1 MSLSSPSGST
11 DAVDQVRAHVNL
23 VEVVRQHV
31 MLRKQGREH
40 IGLCPFHEEKT
51 PSFSVNEQKQSWYC
65 FGCQRGGDVFTFVE
79 QIEKVDFRG
88 ALEQLAEFAGIQLPE
103 RTPGDRGRAELKRRL
118 LDLNALAAR
127 YYEYVLQQTEPGEP
141 GRRLLADR
149 QVGEETAAR
158 FGIGFAPG
166 GSNFA
171 TYLRRRGHSQAD
183 AQQAGLVRRDGSDF
197 FQQRLMIPIRDER
210 GRTVAFTG
218 RTVQPD
224 EVRKYVN
231 TSETPVHVKARV
243 LFALDVARSAIESEG
258 FAVLV
263 EGQFDAVTAHQ
274 FGVRNAIAASGT
286 ALTPEQIGLLRRF
299 TDELVLVFDND
310 RAGRNAIERA
320 VKLALDAGVRTR
332 VVRLPEGVK
341 DPDEFFRGGGN
352 WEQALA
358 NAREGMEQRMR
369 DGVEGLR
376 LNRPEEFAAGLRNVQ
391 RVLDDVPDPA
401 LWESYKERAKLVLDV
416 HPRQEPFRR
425 PADRAQDRPQRAAS
439 KPQQPAGVPDRL
451 AAPQAGNKKTSG
463 LRFLLE
469 VLVACPEA
477 VESVRGI
484 LDPDDLA
491 DDDDRAAYV
500 RMVEALTQAGAS
512 GLDGELAKF
521 PVDEQNLVR
530 RAWASPPPEV
540 SETMAVGVAQKVR
553 RDALTRRRLAL
564 IRELEDAEQRR
575 DLDRIAALQAELS
588 RLSGRD

>member
-11 DAVDQVRAHVNL
+11 DAVDQVRAQVNL

-40 IGLCPFHEEKT
+40 WGICPFHEEST
-51 PSFSVNEQKQSWYC
+51 PSFHVNEQKQSWYC

-79 QIEKVDFRG
+79 DIEKVDFRG

-103 RTPGDRGRAELKRRL
+103 RAPGDRGRAELKKRL

-127 YYEYVLQQTEPGEP
+127 YYEYVLQQSEAGEP

-149 QVGEETAAR
+149 QVGEETATR
-158 FGIGFAPG
+158 FGLGFAPG

-274 FGVRNAIAASGT
+274 FGVHSAIAASGT

-299 TDELVLVFDND
+299 TDEVVLVFDND
-310 RAGRNAIERA
+310 RAGRNAVERA
-320 VKLALDAGVRTR
+320 VKLALDAGLRTR

-391 RVLDDVPDPA
+391 RVLDDVTDPA
-401 LWESYKERAKLVLDV
+401 LWESYKERAKRVLDID
-416 HPRQEPFRR
+416 PRQDPFRR
-425 PADRAQDRPQRAAS
+425 PGDRRSAARRDE
-439 KPQQPAGVPDRL
+439 VPDRL
-451 AAPQAGNKKTSG
+451 KAPPEGKKVTG
-463 LRFLLE
+463 GVRYLLE
-469 VLVACPEA
+469 VLVACPDL
-477 VESVRGI
+477 VGSVRTV
-484 LDPDDLA
+484 LDPADLD

-500 RMVEALTQAGAS
+500 RMVEALQRAGAS
-512 GLDGELAKF
+512 ALDGELAEF
-521 PVDEQNLVR
+521 PVDEQTLVR
-530 RAWASPPPEV
+530 RAWASPPPGVNE
-540 SETMAVGVAQKVR
+540 EMAVDIARRVR
-553 RDALTRRRLAL
+553 RQARARRRRAI
-564 IRELEDAEQRR
+564 IRDLEDAERR
-575 DLDRIAALQAELS
+575 GDRDRIAALETERS
-588 RLSGRD
+588 RLSERD

>member
-1 MSLSSPSGST
+1 MSLSSSTGST
-11 DAVDQVRAHVNL
+11 DAVDQVRAHVDL

-31 MLRKQGREH
+31 VLRKQGREH
-40 IGLCPFHEEKT
+40 WGICPFHEEST
-51 PSFSVNEQKQSWYC
+51 ASFHVNEQKQSWYC
-65 FGCQRGGDVFTFVE
+65 FGCQRGGDVFSFVE
-79 QIEKVDFRG
+79 EIEKVDFRG

-103 RTPGDRGRAELKRRL
+103 RTPGDRGRAELKKRL

-127 YYEYVLQQTEPGEP
+127 YYEYVLRQSQAGEP

-149 QVGEETAAR
+149 QVGEEIATR

-171 TYLRRRGHSQAD
+171 MYLRRRGHAQAD
-183 AQQAGLVRRDGSDF
+183 AQQAGLVRRDGTDF

-218 RTVQPD
+218 RTVLPD

-243 LFALDVARSAIESEG
+243 LFALDVARSAIEAEG

-263 EGQFDAVTAHQ
+263 EGQFDVVTAHQ
-274 FGVRNAIAASGT
+274 FGVGTAIAASGT

-320 VKLALDAGVRTR
+320 VKLALDAGMRTR

-341 DPDEFFRGGGN
+341 DPDEFLRGGGS

-358 NAREGMEQRMR
+358 GAREGMEQRMR

-376 LNRPEEFAAGLRNVQ
+376 LNRPEEFAVGLRNVQ
-391 RVLDDVPDPA
+391 RVLDDVTDPA

-416 HPRQEPFRR
+416 PPRQEPFRR
-425 PADRAQDRPQRAAS
+425 PQSRPQRSAPASQQAAG
-439 KPQQPAGVPDRL
+439 ANDRL
-451 AAPQAGNKKTSG
+451 AAPQEGNKKTSG

-477 VESVRGI
+477 VASVRGV
-484 LDPDDLA
+484 LAPDDLD

-500 RMVEALTQAGAS
+500 RMVEALTQSGAS

-530 RAWASPPPEV
+530 RAWASPPPAV

-575 DLDRIAALQAELS
+575 DRDRIAALQAELS
-588 RLSGRD
+588 RASGRD